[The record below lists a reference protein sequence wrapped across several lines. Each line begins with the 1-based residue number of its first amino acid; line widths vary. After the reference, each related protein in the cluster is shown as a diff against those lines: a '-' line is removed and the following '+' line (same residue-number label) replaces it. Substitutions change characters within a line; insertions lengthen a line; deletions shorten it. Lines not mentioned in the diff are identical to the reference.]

1 MRDAAAAPMLRT
13 RALVKRFGAHAA
25 VDGVD
30 VDVRERTLHA
40 IIGPNGAGKTTL
52 FNLLSGE
59 LRPSSGT
66 VEFAGRDVT
75 RLDMTARSHVGM
87 GRSFQRT
94 NVFPKLSVFEN
105 VRLAAQSRTRRASSR
120 GAGPN
125 RCAPSASAPSP
136 CSTSSA
142 SSQDRDRI
150 AGELAGGDQRLLE
163 LAITLATDPVL
174 LLLDE
179 PSQGLSPEDARRL
192 IDRIGGLA
200 QRYTIVLIEH
210 NMPLVMRLAT
220 EITVMSFGR
229 ILAHGTPEAIRANEA
244 CVPRTWGSAHDHPS
258 ARGSRYARGSRCHP
272 ELVEG

>member
-1 MRDAAAAPMLRT
+1 MLRT
-13 RALVKRFGAHAA
+13 RELSKRFGAHAA

-30 VDVRERTLHA
+30 LEVRTGTLHA

-59 LRPSSGT
+59 LRPSGGAI
-66 VEFAGRDVT
+66 VFGDRDVT
-75 RLDMTARSHVGM
+75 ALDATRRSHLGM

-105 VRLAAQSRTRRASSR
+105 VRLAAQSRTTGSVALWRSVMSLRAVNERAER
-120 GAGPN
+120 GLDEMGLLPH
-125 RCAPSASAPSP
+125 
-136 CSTSSA
+136 
-142 SSQDRDRI
+142 RDKP

-163 LAITLATDPVL
+163 LAITLATDPAL

-192 IDRIGGLA
+192 IDRIGALA

-210 NMPLVMRLAT
+210 NMPLVMGLSD

-229 ILAHGTPEAIRANEA
+229 VLAHGTPAEIRADPA
-244 CVPRTWGSAHDHPS
+244 VRAAYLGT
-258 ARGSRYARGSRCHP
+258 RQ
-272 ELVEG
+272 

>member
-1 MRDAAAAPMLRT
+1 MLRT
-13 RALVKRFGAHAA
+13 RELSKRFGAHAA

-30 VDVRERTLHA
+30 LAIRRGTLHA

-59 LRPSSGT
+59 LRPSAGT
-66 VEFAGRDVT
+66 IAFADRDIT
-75 RLDMTARSHVGM
+75 SLDATSRSQLGM

-105 VRLAAQSRTRRASSR
+105 VRLAAQSRT
-120 GAGPN
+120 
-125 RCAPSASAPSP
+125 SASFALWR
-136 CSTSSA
+136 SA
-142 SSQDRDRI
+142 AALAEVNARAERVLDEFGLLGYRSQL
-150 AGELAGGDQRLLE
+150 ASELAGGDQRLLE

-192 IDRIGGLA
+192 IDRIGTLA

-210 NMPLVMRLAT
+210 NMPLVMRLAE
-220 EITVMSFGR
+220 EITVMNFGR
-229 ILAHGTPEAIRANEA
+229 ILAHGTPNEIRTNADVRA
-244 CVPRTWGSAHDHPS
+244 AYL
-258 ARGSRYARGSRCHP
+258 GSRAVSP
-272 ELVEG
+272 

>member
-1 MRDAAAAPMLRT
+1 VLRT
-13 RALVKRFGAHAA
+13 HELSKRFGANVA
-25 VDGVD
+25 VDAVD
-30 VDVRERTLHA
+30 LDVRRGTLHA

-59 LRPSSGT
+59 LRPSGGSIAL
-66 VEFAGRDVT
+66 EGRDVT
-75 RLDMTARSHVGM
+75 RLDATSRSHRGM

-105 VRLAAQSRTRRASSR
+105 VRLAAQSRTRQSFALWRTAASLRATRERAERALDEFGLLGR
-120 GAGPN
+120 GA
-125 RCAPSASAPSP
+125 
-136 CSTSSA
+136 
-142 SSQDRDRI
+142 QL

-192 IDRIGGLA
+192 IGRIGALSA
-200 QRYTIVLIEH
+200 RYTIVLIEH
-210 NMPLVMRLAT
+210 NMPLVMGLSD

-229 ILAHGTPEAIRANEA
+229 VLACGTPAEIRADPAVRAAYLGTRSDRATE
-244 CVPRTWGSAHDHPS
+244 GPS
-258 ARGSRYARGSRCHP
+258 
-272 ELVEG
+272 

>member
-1 MRDAAAAPMLRT
+1 VLRT
-13 RALVKRFGAHAA
+13 RELSKRFGAHAA

-30 VDVRERTLHA
+30 LEVRTGTLHA

-59 LRPSSGT
+59 LRPSGGAI
-66 VEFAGRDVT
+66 VFGDRDVT
-75 RLDMTARSHVGM
+75 ALDATRRSHLGM

-105 VRLAAQSRTRRASSR
+105 VRLAAQSRTTGSVALWRSVMSLRAVNERAER
-120 GAGPN
+120 GLDEMGLLPH
-125 RCAPSASAPSP
+125 
-136 CSTSSA
+136 
-142 SSQDRDRI
+142 RDKP

-163 LAITLATDPVL
+163 LAITLATDPAL

-192 IDRIGGLA
+192 IDRIGALA

-210 NMPLVMRLAT
+210 NMPLVMGLSD

-229 ILAHGTPEAIRANEA
+229 VLAHGTPAEIRADPA
-244 CVPRTWGSAHDHPS
+244 VRAAYLGT
-258 ARGSRYARGSRCHP
+258 RQ
-272 ELVEG
+272 

>member
-1 MRDAAAAPMLRT
+1 MLRT
-13 RALVKRFGAHAA
+13 RELTKRFGAHAA

-30 VDVRERTLHA
+30 VEIRRGTLHA

-59 LRPSSGT
+59 LRPSEGT

-75 RLDMTARSHVGM
+75 RLDATSRSQLGM

-94 NVFPKLSVFEN
+94 NVFPKLTVFEN
-105 VRLAAQSRTRRASSR
+105 VRLAAQSRTGESFALWRSAAELAGVNERAERVLDEFGLFGYRSQL
-120 GAGPN
+120 
-125 RCAPSASAPSP
+125 AS
-136 CSTSSA
+136 
-142 SSQDRDRI
+142 
-150 AGELAGGDQRLLE
+150 ELAGGDQRLLE

-192 IDRIGGLA
+192 IDRIGTLA

-220 EITVMSFGR
+220 EITVMNFGR
-229 ILAHGTPEAIRANEA
+229 VLAHGTPDEIRANA
-244 CVPRTWGSAHDHPS
+244 DVRAAYLGT
-258 ARGSRYARGSRCHP
+258 RGTR
-272 ELVEG
+272 